1 MLGDLF
7 AMLIETIGGF
17 FVMLLIVRAV
27 MRWMRISSITQ
38 VGQFVLSLTNWLV
51 VPAQKLVPSVGRLD
65 LACLLPAWVLEALIV
80 LLSAWARSG
89 LLSASGGVA
98 MAVLTIAVFELVK
111 TAIYLLIGVVL
122 ISVILIGGPPSIA
135 AARARRTPRET
146 RPALDRRGA
155 GRRRRSRCRRARA
168 GDPDA
173 LEGRMTRGSIGRRR
187 VPRRRR

>member
-27 MRWMRISSITQ
+27 MRWMRISFITQ

-65 LACLLPAWVLEALIV
+65 LACLLPAWLLEALII

-122 ISVILIGGPPSIA
+122 ISVVLSWVNPYSPLAPTLNMLARPFLQPIQRFVPPISGIDLSPLVLLLILQVLLFLLASLSNTFMPLLF
-135 AARARRTPRET
+135 R
-146 RPALDRRGA
+146 
-155 GRRRRSRCRRARA
+155 
-168 GDPDA
+168 
-173 LEGRMTRGSIGRRR
+173 
-187 VPRRRR
+187 